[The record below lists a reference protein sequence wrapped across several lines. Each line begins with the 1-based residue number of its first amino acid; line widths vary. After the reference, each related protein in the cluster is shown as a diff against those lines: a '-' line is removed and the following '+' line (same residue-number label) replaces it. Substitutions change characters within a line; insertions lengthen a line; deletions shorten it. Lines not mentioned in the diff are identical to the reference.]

1 MSRFNEL
8 PKIGPKLISKS
19 ADTEIL
25 ECRTT
30 KKGTFMT
37 INFNIHQ
44 AVSLTTTNQP
54 KAPIAP
60 QQQVAD
66 AKKEVEPEA
75 EAIAAFTGG
84 AQKSSPY
91 SALLNPEGF
100 DFSNMSINEFK
111 GIVDAVR
118 KLESDTQR
126 ASGNTE
132 SLRGAFW
139 GDVMDV
145 KGSLEGINFQNRG
158 FSSSDKIDIT
168 AFFELGVK
176 EAQQMRK
183 EHPRSFS
190 KVVGY
195 AQSALSTVEKLTS
208 ESFIKEYQAKA
219 VEFLKSQ
226 DTPLIKTQA

>member
-1 MSRFNEL
+1 
-8 PKIGPKLISKS
+8 
-19 ADTEIL
+19 
-25 ECRTT
+25 
-30 KKGTFMT
+30 MT

-60 QQQVAD
+60 QQQVID
-66 AKKEVEPEA
+66 AKKEVEAEP
-75 EAIAAFTGG
+75 EAIAAFTGE

-132 SLRGAFW
+132 SLRGTFW
-139 GDVMDV
+139 DDVMGV
-145 KGSLEGINFQNRG
+145 KGPLDNIDFAEKT
-158 FSSSDKIDIT
+158 FSADDKININ
-168 AFFELGVK
+168 AYFESRVD